1 MSDLQVS
8 IGESIGVYF
17 GMFLSGES
25 VPGIGSRSVKKL
37 FLDTSFCSMLY
48 SITQTVLCE
57 SGFHNVSLKVVILI

>member
-17 GMFLSGES
+17 WIFLAGES

-37 FLDTSFCSMLY
+37 FIDRLRR
-48 SITQTVLCE
+48 I
-57 SGFHNVSLKVVILI
+57 KK